1 MEEQNVNNVVKER
14 NLFQQVFKIIK
25 RNILLLLI
33 TVLVVTLIGW
43 VYASLRTPNY
53 IAEAQVLYSMGDG
66 QDVTNDVNTTHAYKE
81 TVMDFCDNGVVIDRA
96 NFYYKS
102 YVKDS
107 TYVNLGVDVFI
118 ADVQQLERNIASYS
132 TEIGILEEREQKRAD
147 IEDLGT
153 VVNNPTLTQIR
164 IEIAS
169 LGQQAVLVKMIR
181 NSYLELDQ
189 ATTKAERDTL
199 LATIQKYEKLL
210 VRAKRGE
217 ALSEISTVPSLENAD
232 GTVETSEV
240 KYIARLKT
248 DLALLQQNELFYQTE
263 DSNSVEEEYIDSKN
277 VGVINYDSEEI
288 ENAFAFGVTYLDN
301 KADLS
306 QEKVKV
312 LILAFGVESSYFFTG
327 LNTTIE
333 DMGVVSCNVDMSKT
347 KIIVVAVVIGVV
359 LGLLIVFT
367 LQALDK
373 TIKSKEQAEEL
384 TGCAVLACIESQEV

>member
-33 TVLVVTLIGW
+33 TVLVVTSIGW

-107 TYVNLGVDVFI
+107 AYVNLGVDAFI

-164 IEIAS
+164 MEIAS

-217 ALSEISTVPSLENAD
+217 ALSEISTVPSLENSD
-232 GTVETSEV
+232 GTVETSEE
-240 KYIARLKT
+240 KYIVRLKT
-248 DLALLQQNELFYQTE
+248 DLATLQQNELFYQTE

-277 VGVINYDSEEI
+277 VGVINYESEEI

>member
-1 MEEQNVNNVVKER
+1 MEDQNVNNVVKEK
-14 NLFQQVFKIIK
+14 NLFQQVFTIIK

-33 TVLVVTLIGW
+33 TVVVVTAIGW

-96 NFYYKS
+96 NFYYQS

-107 TYVNLGVDVFI
+107 DYVNLGVDAFI
-118 ADVQQLERNIASYS
+118 ADVQKLERDIASY
-132 TEIGILEEREQKRAD
+132 TAEIDILEERAQKRAD
-147 IEDLGT
+147 IDDMGT

-169 LGQQAVLVKMIR
+169 LGQQAVLIKMIR
-181 NSYLELDQ
+181 NCYFELDE
-189 ATTKAERDTL
+189 ATTKVEKDEI
-199 LATIQKYEKLL
+199 LATIQRYEKLL

-232 GTVETSEV
+232 GTAETSEE
-240 KYIARLKT
+240 KYIERLKT
-248 DLALLQQNELFYQTE
+248 DLATLQQNELFYQLE
-263 DSNSVEEEYIDSKN
+263 DSQSVKNEYIDSKN

-306 QEKVKV
+306 KEKVKV

-347 KIIVVAVVIGVV
+347 KIIVVSVVIGVV

>member
-1 MEEQNVNNVVKER
+1 MEFVKLTEQLVKALVKNPDMVTVKE
-14 NLFQQVFKIIK
+14 F
-25 RNILLLLI
+25 
-33 TVLVVTLIGW
+33 
-43 VYASLRTPNY
+43 
-53 IAEAQVLYSMGDG
+53 
-66 QDVTNDVNTTHAYKE
+66 
-81 TVMDFCDNGVVIDRA
+81 
-96 NFYYKS
+96 
-102 YVKDS
+102 
-107 TYVNLGVDVFI
+107 
-118 ADVQQLERNIASYS
+118 
-132 TEIGILEEREQKRAD
+132 
-147 IEDLGT
+147 
-153 VVNNPTLTQIR
+153 
-164 IEIAS
+164 
-169 LGQQAVLVKMIR
+169 
-181 NSYLELDQ
+181 
-189 ATTKAERDTL
+189 
-199 LATIQKYEKLL
+199 
-210 VRAKRGE
+210 
-217 ALSEISTVPSLENAD
+217 
-232 GTVETSEV
+232 ETSEE
-240 KYIARLKT
+240 KYIVRLKT
-248 DLALLQQNELFYQTE
+248 DLATLQQNELFYQTE

-277 VGVINYDSEEI
+277 VGVINYESEEI

>member
-33 TVLVVTLIGW
+33 TVLVVTSIGW

-102 YVKDS
+102 CVKDS
-107 TYVNLGVDVFI
+107 TYVNLGVDAFI

-153 VVNNPTLTQIR
+153 MVNNPTLTQIR

-263 DSNSVEEEYIDSKN
+263 DSNTVEEEYIDSKN
-277 VGVINYDSEEI
+277 VGVINYESEEI

>member
-1 MEEQNVNNVVKER
+1 MEEQNVNSVVKER
-14 NLFQQVFKIIK
+14 NLFQQVFTIIK

-33 TVLVVTLIGW
+33 IVIVATAVGW
-43 VYASLRTPNY
+43 VYANLRTPNY

-102 YVKDS
+102 YVKNS
-107 TYVNLGVDVFI
+107 SYATLGVDAFI
-118 ADVQQLERNIASYS
+118 ADVHKLERNIASYIA
-132 TEIGILEEREQKRAD
+132 EIGILEEREQKRAD
-147 IEDLGT
+147 IEDMGT

-169 LGQQAVLVKMIR
+169 LGQQAVLIKMIR
-181 NSYLELDQ
+181 NCYLELDE
-189 ATTKAERDTL
+189 ATTKAERDIL
-199 LATIQKYEKLL
+199 SETIQKYEKLL

-232 GTVETSEV
+232 GTVETSEE
-240 KYIARLKT
+240 KYIVRLKS
-248 DLALLQQNELFYQTE
+248 DLLALQQNELYYQSD
-263 DSNSVEEEYIDSKN
+263 DSQSGNEEYIFSKN
-277 VGVINYDSEEI
+277 VGIKKYDSEEV

-301 KADLS
+301 KAELS
-306 QEKVKV
+306 KEKVKV

-327 LNTTIE
+327 LSTTIE
-333 DMGVVSCNVDMSKT
+333 DMGVVSCSVDMSKT
-347 KIIVVAVVIGVV
+347 KIIVVSVVVGVV

-367 LQALDK
+367 LQTLDK
-373 TIKSKEQAEEL
+373 TIKTKEQAEEL